1 MKLLIIDDEKSI
13 RNTLKDILEFEGHE
27 VHLASDGVEGL
38 AMATSDNYEVIFSD
52 IKMPNMDGMELL
64 DKLSEANVDS
74 SVVMISGHG
83 SIDTAVECIKRGHL
97 ILFRSRLTLTEY

>member
-38 AMATSDNYEVIFSD
+38 AMATSDKKDNQA
-52 IKMPNMDGMELL
+52 DG
-64 DKLSEANVDS
+64 ANTALVATFINSSS
-74 SVVMISGHG
+74 SVACKTLNFAP
-83 SIDTAVECIKRGHL
+83 DFTA
-97 ILFRSRLTLTEY
+97 

>member
-38 AMATSDNYEVIFSD
+38 AMATSDNYEVIFS
-52 IKMPNMDGMELL
+52 
-64 DKLSEANVDS
+64 
-74 SVVMISGHG
+74 
-83 SIDTAVECIKRGHL
+83 
-97 ILFRSRLTLTEY
+97 Y